1 MKNFGRKRECK
12 TLFINAPCVPK
23 REANTKAC
31 LQDGMSKRGFI
42 WIMTSS
48 AAGISEHDDVRLVL
62 LYLTLFLTNQVTSPL
77 QEGLCY
83 MALGL
88 HGLIIHEHCIL
99 FGAETLF

>member
-12 TLFINAPCVPK
+12 TLFINAPCLPK

-31 LQDGMSKRGFI
+31 LQDGLSKCGFI
-42 WIMTSS
+42 WIVTSS
-48 AAGISEHDDVRLVL
+48 AARIFEHNDVRLVL
-62 LYLTLFLTNQVTSPL
+62 LYLTLFLTNLVKSAL

-88 HGLIIHEHCIL
+88 HGLIIHEQCVL